1 MDAGQTGEYLDLL
14 QRYGKF
20 FADIYLHPVIFFILV
35 AIIICVYIVRY
46 IAFVHSYQKIAT
58 EKGVLKEYKIYIAAH
73 MSIQLLI
80 CFLISYFVIKFANAL
95 IDSYIIN
102 WILAPTVGLIV
113 SIVVDYKV
121 ITPLENKSGFF
132 KNPIIDKKDDEKTDK
147 SSESSKSINNITINV
162 GSKETTTTKEKE
174 VKVEPMKTET
184 EIEIKESN
192 DDIIRSLIHMQE
204 EQSRQLKNLCDV
216 VDAIKDDIVTN
227 RRFELYDAMMT
238 CILRGSA
245 TPDEFDRISEKM
257 KTYTALKGN
266 HIQDIYEKKFM
277 NLPIK

>member
-46 IAFVHSYQKIAT
+46 IAFVHSYQKLAT

-102 WILAPTVGLIV
+102 WILAPTIGLIV

-132 KNPIIDKKDDEKTDK
+132 KNPIIDKKDDEKTDN

-184 EIEIKESN
+184 AIEIKESN

-204 EQSRQLKNLCDV
+204 EQSKQLKNLCDV
-216 VDAIKDDIVTN
+216 VDAIREDIVTN
-227 RRFELYDAMMT
+227 RRFELHDAMME
-238 CILRGSA
+238 CIKRGYA
-245 TPDEFDRISEKM
+245 TTDEFDKISEKM

-266 HIQDIYEKKFM
+266 HIQSLYETKFLP
-277 NLPIK
+277 LPIK

>member
-1 MDAGQTGEYLDLL
+1 MSADQTSEYLDLL

-35 AIIICVYIVRY
+35 AIIITVYIVRY
-46 IAFVHSYQKIAT
+46 VAFVHEYKKVAI

-73 MSIQLLI
+73 MSLQLLI
-80 CFLISYFVIKFANAL
+80 CFLIAYFVIKFANAL

-102 WILAPTVGLIV
+102 WILAPTIGLFV
-113 SIVVDYKV
+113 SIIFDYKV

-132 KNPIIDKKDDEKTDK
+132 KNPLVDKKDDEKTDN

-174 VKVEPMKTET
+174 VKIEPMKTET

-192 DDIIRSLIHMQE
+192 DDIIRSLINIQE
-204 EQSRQLKNLCDV
+204 QQSKQLKELYEL
-216 VDAIKDDIVTN
+216 VDAIREDIVTN
-227 RRFELYDAMMT
+227 RRFELHDAMMD
-238 CILRGSA
+238 CIVKGYA
-245 TPDEFDRISEKM
+245 TKDEYDRISEKM
-257 KTYTALKGN
+257 KSYGNLHGN
-266 HIQDIYEKKFM
+266 HIQDLYEKKFQP
-277 NLPIK
+277 LPIK